1 MPEGTIASGPR
12 HLLLFY
18 RDAAEYHACLNGF
31 VRTAVAAGEPVLIA
45 VPQLM
50 AALPDWPGGAAIRT
64 ADMAELGRNPA
75 RIAPALRAF
84 CDAHAGSPVRVVTES
99 IWPGRSS
106 AEVCEAVRHEAL
118 IEQALAGR
126 TADVLCPYNAAMLP
140 RSVLGD
146 ASRAHRWQFRGGNE
160 VAANPEYGGPDAIP
174 AWCQVPLPSPPP
186 DADVVEYRSDLRQV
200 RAMVTA
206 AGERAGLAAA
216 QVTDLM
222 IAVSEVAANTLRHTR
237 TGGVA
242 LAWRADGEV
251 LCQVNDTGD
260 ISDPLAGLHRPPPG
274 EPGGQGLWLVNQV
287 CDLVE
292 VRSTAAGT
300 SVRMHMR
307 IQRS

>member
-1 MPEGTIASGPR
+1 MPESATASGPR
-12 HLLLFY
+12 HLVLFY
-18 RDAAEYHACLNGF
+18 RDAAEYRACLNEF
-31 VRTAVAAGEPVLIA
+31 VQAGVAAAEPVLIA
-45 VPQLM
+45 VPKLL
-50 AALPDWPGGAAIRT
+50 AAPPDWPRGAAIRT

-84 CDAHAGSPVRVVTES
+84 CDAHPGGPVRVVSES
-99 IWPGRSS
+99 IWPGRSR

-118 IEQALAGR
+118 IEQALAGL
-126 TADVLCPYNAAMLP
+126 AVDVLCLYDAATLP
-140 RSVLGD
+140 RSVLAEAG
-146 ASRAHRWQFRGGNE
+146 RAHRWQFRGNE
-160 VAANPEYGGPDAIP
+160 VGTNADYEGPGAIP

-186 DADVVEYRSDLRQV
+186 DAEAVEYRSDLRQV
-200 RAMVTA
+200 RAMVTT

-251 LCQVNDTGD
+251 VCQVTDTGH
-260 ISDPLAGLHRPPPG
+260 IADPLAGLHRPPPG

-292 VRSTAAGT
+292 VRSNAAGT

>member
-1 MPEGTIASGPR
+1 VPEGAIANGPR
-12 HLLLFY
+12 HMVLLY
-18 RDAAEYHACLNGF
+18 RDAAEYRACLNEF
-31 VRTAVAAGEPVLIA
+31 VRTAVATGEPVLIA
-45 VPQLM
+45 VPRFQ
-50 AALPDWPGGAAIRT
+50 APPPDWPRGAEIRT
-64 ADMAELGRNPA
+64 ADMAESGRNPA
-75 RIAPALRAF
+75 RVIADIRAF
-84 CDAHAGSPVRVVTES
+84 CDAHPGRPVRVVTES

-118 IEQALAGR
+118 MERALAGL
-126 TADVLCPYNAAMLP
+126 AAEVLCPYNAITLP
-140 RSVLGD
+140 RSVLAD
-146 ASRAHRWQFRGGNE
+146 AGRAHRWQFGGHE
-160 VAANPEYGGPDAIP
+160 VAPNAEYEGPGAIP
-174 AWCQVPLPSPPP
+174 ARCQVPLASPPP
-186 DADVVEYRSDLRQV
+186 DAEAVEYRSDLRPV
-200 RAMVTA
+200 RALVTA

-237 TGGVA
+237 SGGVA

-251 LCQVNDTGD
+251 LCQVSDSGY
-260 ISDPLAGLHRPPPG
+260 IADPLAGLRRPPPG

>member
-1 MPEGTIASGPR
+1 MPEGATANGSR
-12 HLLLFY
+12 HMVLFY
-18 RDAAEYHACLNGF
+18 RDAAEYRACLSDF
-31 VRTAVAAGEPVLIA
+31 VHAAVASGKPVLIA
-45 VPQLM
+45 VPRSL
-50 AALPDWPGGAAIRT
+50 ASLPAWPGGAPIRS
-64 ADMAELGRNPA
+64 ADMADSGRNPA
-75 RIAPALRAF
+75 RVVADIRAF
-84 CDAHAGSPVRVVTES
+84 CDAHPDSPVRVVTES
-99 IWPGRSS
+99 IWPGRSR
-106 AEVCEAVRHEAL
+106 AEICEAVRHEAL
-118 IEQALAGR
+118 MEQALAGL
-126 TADVLCPYNAAMLP
+126 TAEVLCPYNATTLP
-140 RSVLGD
+140 RSVLAD
-146 ASRAHRWQFRGGNE
+146 ASRAHRWQFTGSQ
-160 VAANPEYGGPDAIP
+160 VAANADYVGPGAIP
-174 AWCQVPLPSPPP
+174 ARCQVPLPNPPP
-186 DADVVEYRSDLRQV
+186 DAEAVEYRSDLRPV

-251 LCQVNDTGD
+251 LCQVTDTGY
-260 ISDPLAGLHRPPPG
+260 IADPLAGLHRPPPG

-292 VRSTAAGT
+292 LRSTAAGT